1 MVLGER
7 AERRRRGESAA
18 TAQSWTWTWD
28 TDCSPCVTC
37 LANDG
42 GADAKA
48 HVVIWPPPE
57 VDLMHPFHF
66 AFYTIGGTKRLCNIA
81 ARSHATPASEGCAS
95 LYYSGRCGTSESFT
109 SLSRLLQAHM
119 HFQVPMGMS
128 PQELP
133 PDTRPLFPTLL
144 SQNTSFATVR

>member
-1 MVLGER
+1 M
-7 AERRRRGESAA
+7 
-18 TAQSWTWTWD
+18 D

-81 ARSHATPASEGCAS
+81 ARSHATPAKDVHRFITAAAAEPWSHLLHCLDCSEH
-95 LYYSGRCGTSESFT
+95 T
-109 SLSRLLQAHM
+109 

-128 PQELP
+128 PLELP
-133 PDTRPLFPTLL
+133 PDTRPLVPTLL
-144 SQNTSFATVR
+144 SQNTSFATVGKTLLIADERNVNVVELFCVNAGGR